1 LQFAGTSTPGDQARE
16 SASITRGQKEEEKN
30 AERKKI
36 KEKSLPQMTQHALVT
51 ILPLASSMAEMDERI
66 IMKGGERTLIVMRAC
81 ILANFLKDQIAYLK
95 RERTFT

>member
-1 LQFAGTSTPGDQARE
+1 VIRNETEVLNLK
-16 SASITRGQKEEEKN
+16 TRKTQVPLGYLTQK
-30 AERKKI
+30 R